1 MTGKINKGTIILKE
15 LLEDIKKMTVEEY
28 KEIYENLNNEKK
40 LDIAIN
46 KFFNRI
52 KSEKNLNQ
60 GNKYENTKK
69 RRK

>member
-52 KSEKNLNQ
+52 KSEKN
-60 GNKYENTKK
+60 
-69 RRK
+69 